1 MKNLFRDYGTTA
13 DEVLSVLSDAI
24 NICDRADEMETSE
37 RLADIITLLKIEWN
51 INE

>member
-13 DEVLSVLSDAI
+13 DEVLSVISDAI
-24 NICDRADEMETSE
+24 NICDRANETATAD
-37 RLADIITLLKIEWN
+37 RLADIITILKNEWN